1 MTGIRASPLSSAA
14 ILFILFLTAWEDGR
28 SHTIPNRYPAM
39 LLLTGLVSPLP
50 ALGQRLFTGGT
61 VFLLLLLLAVLL
73 ETVTRRPSIGGG
85 DIKLYSALG
94 TALPLRDL
102 LLIALISQLLAAGWL
117 LYFAAKGQRDRTA
130 PLGPFVLSAYSLILL
145 REVLL

>member
-1 MTGIRASPLSSAA
+1 MTGIRASPLSGIA
-14 ILFILFLTAWEDGR
+14 ILFILLLTAWEDGR

-39 LLLTGLVSPLP
+39 LLLVGLAAPLP

-61 VFLLLLLLAVLL
+61 IFFLLLLLAVLL
-73 ETVTRRPSIGGG
+73 ETITRRPSIGGG

-102 LLIALISQLLAAGWL
+102 LLIALISQLLTAGWL